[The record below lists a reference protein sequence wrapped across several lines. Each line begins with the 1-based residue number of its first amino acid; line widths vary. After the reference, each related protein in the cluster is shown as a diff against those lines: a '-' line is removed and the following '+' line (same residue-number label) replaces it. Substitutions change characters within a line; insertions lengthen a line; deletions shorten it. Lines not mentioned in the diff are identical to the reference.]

1 MDSKIIL
8 IFCICD
14 DLLKSLHIKDDSQA
28 KMSSSEIITLAIVS
42 ALFFGGNFSF
52 ASRFLYSYNYLPN
65 MLSRSR
71 LNKKLLAFS
80 PDLLHSIFYLLSI
93 ILNSSDKSLE
103 YVIDSFPV
111 PACHPCRSWRC
122 KLYNGKQY
130 IGYCASKKLFYY
142 GLKVHMVTSIHGIP
156 IEFCFTPASTADI
169 VGLQSLSLDLPPHSV
184 LYGDRA
190 YNCYSLEKSLL
201 EEALISL
208 IPHRKKTQKIQ
219 HSGPLTYL
227 QKARRKTIETLFSQ
241 IIRLFPRTINARTA
255 RCFELKI
262 FLFILAFTIEKFC

>member
-142 GLKVHMVTSIHGIP
+142 GLKVGYIYPWNSYRILFHTRFYSRYCRIAKFIFKSSP
-156 IEFCFTPASTADI
+156 SFC
-169 VGLQSLSLDLPPHSV
+169 
-184 LYGDRA
+184 
-190 YNCYSLEKSLL
+190 
-201 EEALISL
+201 
-208 IPHRKKTQKIQ
+208 
-219 HSGPLTYL
+219 PLW
-227 QKARRKTIETLFSQ
+227 R
-241 IIRLFPRTINARTA
+241 
-255 RCFELKI
+255 
-262 FLFILAFTIEKFC
+262 